1 MASDE
6 HPSCEEIRPLVRE
19 ATRGGLDEATRARI
33 YGHLAG
39 CPTCRS
45 VAEEE
50 RGLDRLLEQR
60 LPRYAAP
67 LPLKRRLE
75 GRLAAADEPAPPTPR
90 RAALRP
96 AALRWLAPGLIAAA
110 AAAAVVVLA
119 PRGQGPAPGEPLV
132 AEAVADH
139 LRMVYRDH
147 PVDIE
152 SGGPHQVKPWFT
164 GRLDFALPTVFAGND
179 EFTLEGG
186 AVGVY
191 IDRQAAELVYKRQL
205 HKISLF
211 VYRAEGLSFP
221 KADRPMGRA
230 MASVRQVRGFSVI
243 VWRDGELGYTLVSDL
258 NETDLMRLGAQ
269 IAN

>member
-6 HPSCEEIRPLVRE
+6 RRSCEEVQPLIRE
-19 ATRGGLDEATRARI
+19 ATRRGLDDATRARVDR
-33 YGHLAG
+33 HLAG

-45 VAEEE
+45 VADEE
-50 RGLDRLLEQR
+50 RALDRLLDQQ

-67 LPLKRRLE
+67 LALKRRLE
-75 GRLAAADEPAPPTPR
+75 SRLSGAGEPPPAR
-90 RAALRP
+90 RHG
-96 AALRWLAPGLIAAA
+96 ALRWAAPGLGAAV
-110 AAAAVVVLA
+110 AAAVVVLA
-119 PRGQGPAPGEPLV
+119 MHGQGRPPGEPLV
-132 AEAVADH
+132 AEAIADH
-139 LRMVYRDH
+139 LRVVYRDH

-164 GRLDFALPTVFAGND
+164 GRLDFGLPTVFAGND

-191 IDRQAAELVYKRQL
+191 LDRQAAVLVYRRQL

-211 VYRAEGLSFP
+211 VYRADGLSFP

-230 MASVRQVRGFSVI
+230 LASVRQVRGFSVI

-258 NETDLMRLGAQ
+258 NENDLMRLGAE
-269 IAN
+269 IAG